1 MERVRLVATVLFVA
15 ILTSCSPG
23 NGAAPLMSDAKAP
36 ERVVARTGAADHL
49 YVGVCGSCD
58 RGKIDEINVYPA
70 GSVTAAHTIRTGIYN
85 PSSMTMDRTGDL
97 YVVNEALVN
106 SSIAVYP
113 PGATTPSLTIAI
125 TIPQP
130 TGLTVDNSKNVF
142 IVSTPANEVLEYAAG
157 TATILRTIPVLFPS
171 TAALDAAGNLYVA
184 ANQYNNHPTGRVY
197 EFAPGKTKP
206 SRTIHAGIGSNPRAL
221 AFDRLGNLYVANC
234 NSCRGSSKPDT
245 IVVFAP
251 GKATPMRVVNPPKGA
266 SAVAFDNNDNLY
278 VIALYDSI
286 VTGYTHGSMAL
297 KRSIT
302 SGVRQPVALAFDAR
316 GELYVENSDANGY
329 FNVTQYDPGS
339 TAVRRTIKSHWNLGG
354 MITGP

>member
-130 TGLTVDNSKNVF
+130 TGLTVDNEERLHRQYTSKR
-142 IVSTPANEVLEYAAG
+142 G
-157 TATILRTIPVLFPS
+157 
-171 TAALDAAGNLYVA
+171 
-184 ANQYNNHPTGRVY
+184 
-197 EFAPGKTKP
+197 
-206 SRTIHAGIGSNPRAL
+206 PRIRRRHG
-221 AFDRLGNLYVANC
+221 DY
-234 NSCRGSSKPDT
+234 
-245 IVVFAP
+245 
-251 GKATPMRVVNPPKGA
+251 
-266 SAVAFDNNDNLY
+266 SADY
-278 VIALYDSI
+278 
-286 VTGYTHGSMAL
+286 
-297 KRSIT
+297 
-302 SGVRQPVALAFDAR
+302 
-316 GELYVENSDANGY
+316 
-329 FNVTQYDPGS
+329 PGS
-339 TAVRRTIKSHWNLGG
+339 FSKYSCIGCGG
-354 MITGP
+354 QSLRCREPI